1 MVQPINYILDVK
13 TPFEAAA
20 EGFNLGAAG
29 EAARVKREDRER
41 AIAQQALAQQ
51 QLAELNA
58 ERARVFSNP
67 NASLQDY
74 EALASRLP
82 KDQAEVIL
90 QVSQRMGERKLN
102 EQRTIGGQ
110 VYAAINSGN
119 TPVAMEILRKESE
132 AAKNSGQNDV
142 AQGWDTWSK
151 LIEIN
156 PTNAKGTIGELLA
169 SLPGS
174 KDQLAS
180 AIAASKAPSE
190 IRTLQA
196 GATQQEVIARNT
208 PQRLDLENRQT
219 AANIRNI
226 DDQIRDRTNRF
237 NLDSSRL
244 RLDQDRLQSD
254 VEARLYESNQKLTT
268 VLDATGVKIVND
280 AAVAA
285 SSAQQSAGRMLD
297 LADQLSKQPRF
308 SGAAASVSEWLKQTT
323 GNQDVVSQL
332 RTEYTRLRNS
342 QAIKSLPPGV
352 ATDKDIELALKGIPP
367 ETANPATLA
376 SFLRGMAKMSQIEAV
391 TEEAKADWVSSN
403 GSLGR
408 ARSDID
414 IGGIQVPRGTS
425 YPEFL
430 RQYQGQQADALA
442 ANRATNT
449 VAGRSYMR
457 FGQ

>member
-1 MVQPINYILDVK
+1 
-13 TPFEAAA
+13 
-20 EGFNLGAAG
+20 
-29 EAARVKREDRER
+29 
-41 AIAQQALAQQ
+41 
-51 QLAELNA
+51 
-58 ERARVFSNP
+58 VFSNP

-102 EQRTIGGQ
+102 QQRTIGGQ

-119 TPVAMEILRKESE
+119 TPAAMEILRKESE

-156 PTNAKGTIGELLA
+156 PTNTKGTIAELLA

-190 IRTLQA
+190 IRALEA
-196 GATQQEVIARNT
+196 GAIEKEVTARAAPQVVAGQIA
-208 PQRLDLENRQT
+208 QT
-219 AANIRNI
+219 AAQTRDI
-226 DDQIRDRTNRF
+226 DSQITDRARRF
-237 NLDSSRL
+237 NLDTEA
-244 RLDQDRLQSD
+244 LQLKRDELASN
-254 VEARLYESNQKLTT
+254 VELKMAEFAQRQTT
-268 VLDATGVKIVND
+268 VLDANATKVVND

-285 SSAQQSAGRMLD
+285 AGAEQSAGRMED
-297 LADQLSKQPRF
+297 LADQLALQRSF
-308 SGAAASVSEWLKQTT
+308 SGAAGSVSEWLKQAT
-323 GNQDVVSQL
+323 GNQDINSQL

-376 SFLRGMAKMSQIEAV
+376 SFLRGMAKMSRLEAV
-391 TEEAKADWVSSN
+391 AESAKADWVSSN

-408 ARSDID
+408 AKTDIQ
-414 IGGIQVPRGTS
+414 IGGIQVPKGAS
-425 YPEFL
+425 YVEFL
-430 RQYQGQQADALA
+430 RQYQKQEADALA
-442 ANRATNT
+442 AERAINT
-449 VAGRSYMR
+449 LAGRGYLR
-457 FGQ
+457 HGQ

>member
-1 MVQPINYILDVK
+1 
-13 TPFEAAA
+13 
-20 EGFNLGAAG
+20 
-29 EAARVKREDRER
+29 
-41 AIAQQALAQQ
+41 
-51 QLAELNA
+51 
-58 ERARVFSNP
+58 VFSNP

-156 PTNAKGTIGELLA
+156 PTNTKGTIAELLA

-190 IRTLQA
+190 RRTLEA
-196 GATQQEVIARNT
+196 GAIEQEVIARNT

-254 VEARLYESNQKLTT
+254 VEFRLFESNQKLTAP
-268 VLDATGVKIVND
+268 LDPTANKIVND

-308 SGAAASVSEWLKQTT
+308 SGAAASVSEWLKQAT

-414 IGGIQVPRGTS
+414 IGGIQVPKGTS

-430 RQYQGQQADALA
+430 RQYQEDKAESLA
-442 ANRATNT
+442 AEQAAKTL
-449 VAGRSYMR
+449 AGRGYLR
-457 FGQ
+457 HGQ

>member
-1 MVQPINYILDVK
+1 MVQPINYILDVQ
-13 TPFEAAA
+13 TPFEAATA
-20 EGFNLGAAG
+20 GFNLGAAG
-29 EAARVKREDRER
+29 QAARVQREDRER
-41 AIAQQALAQQ
+41 ALAQAAEAKR
-51 QLAELNA
+51 QLDELNA
-58 ERARVFSNP
+58 ERARVFANP

-74 EALASRLP
+74 ERLASRLP
-82 KDQAEVIL
+82 KDQAEIIL
-90 QVSQRMGERKLN
+90 QISQRMGERELN
-102 EQRTIGGQ
+102 EKRTIGGE

-119 TPVAMEILRKESE
+119 TPVAMEILRKQSE
-132 AAKNSGQNDV
+132 GAKNSGRNDV
-142 AQGWDTWSK
+142 AQAWDTWSELIK
-151 LIEIN
+151 LN

-169 SLPGS
+169 SIPGS

-190 IRTLQA
+190 IRASEA
-196 GATQQEVIARNT
+196 GAIEKEVIARNT
-208 PQRLDLENRQT
+208 PQRIDLENRQT
-219 AANIRNI
+219 TANIRNI
-226 DDQIRDRTNRF
+226 DSQITDRTNRLV
-237 NLDSSRL
+237 LDRAA
-244 RLDQDRLQSD
+244 LDLKRDELASN
-254 VEARLYESNQKLTT
+254 VEVKLYELNQRQTGT
-268 VLDATGVKIVND
+268 LDPTATKIVND

-308 SGAAASVSEWLKQTT
+308 SGTAASVSEWLKQTT

-332 RTEYTRLRNS
+332 RNEYTRLRNS

-391 TEEAKADWVSSN
+391 TEEAKADWVNSN

-408 ARSDID
+408 ARLDID
-414 IGGIQVPRGTS
+414 IGGIQVPKGTS

-430 RQYQGQQADALA
+430 RQYQGQKAESLA
-442 ANRATNT
+442 AERATNT
-449 VAGRSYMR
+449 VAGRGYMR